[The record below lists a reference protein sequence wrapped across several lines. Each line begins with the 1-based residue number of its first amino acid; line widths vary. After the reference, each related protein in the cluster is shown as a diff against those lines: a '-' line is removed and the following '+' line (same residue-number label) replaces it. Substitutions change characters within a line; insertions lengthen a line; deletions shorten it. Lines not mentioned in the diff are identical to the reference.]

1 MPWSKHDIRLSSLS
15 SIPGNLMDELM
26 TIPQKHGVVLTHVRA
41 WFIVKM
47 NPIVIIYTV
56 IRCDK
61 IKLVN
66 LAIEVSP
73 YFQKNTNLNPIK
85 SND

>member
-1 MPWSKHDIRLSSLS
+1 MI
-15 SIPGNLMDELM
+15 
-26 TIPQKHGVVLTHVRA
+26 IPQKHGVVLTHVRA
-41 WFIVKM
+41 WFI
-47 NPIVIIYTV
+47 NPANYGCYYTV

-61 IKLVN
+61 IELVN

-73 YFQKNTNLNPIK
+73 YFQQNTLNPIK

>member
-1 MPWSKHDIRLSSLS
+1 MVYSHHEPYSY
-15 SIPGNLMDELM
+15 
-26 TIPQKHGVVLTHVRA
+26 
-41 WFIVKM
+41 
-47 NPIVIIYTV
+47 YTA

-66 LAIEVSP
+66 LAIEVSS